1 MYYSTF
7 HWVPLVNG
15 YSGFFPASYTE
26 VAEASRDFPGDA
38 FIDLIKRRGARYLA
52 VHQERMIGNRYLRM
66 IPELDRRSDL
76 HLVSRRPGE
85 RYGQHG
91 EISLYRI
98 N

>member
-1 MYYSTF
+1 
-7 HWVPLVNG
+7 
-15 YSGFFPASYTE
+15 
-26 VAEASRDFPGDA
+26 
-38 FIDLIKRRGARYLA
+38 LA
-52 VHQERMIGNRYLRM
+52 VHQERMIGTRYVRM

-76 HLVSRRPGE
+76 HLVSRRPAE

>member
-1 MYYSTF
+1 MYYSTY
-7 HWVPLVNG
+7 HWQPLVNG
-15 YSGFFPASYTE
+15 YSGFFPASYNE
-26 VAEASRDFPGDA
+26 VLAASQEFPGDV
-38 FIDLIKRRGARYLA
+38 FINAIRSRGARYLL
-52 VHQERMIGNRYLRM
+52 VHQERMIGTRYVRM